1 MSDLRHPPGTFD
13 VLPPESGRWES
24 LVAVFA
30 RTVESAGYGM
40 VITPTFEDLQVF
52 QRVGA
57 STDIVRK
64 EMYDFHDKGGR
75 HVALRPELTA
85 SVTRAFLQHRPTVPW
100 KVWYAG
106 SQFRYERQQ
115 AGRYRE
121 FHQLGV
127 EVYGVADADVD
138 VEVMA
143 LGWELY
149 RGLGLRR
156 VELLVNSLGD
166 DTCRPGYRALLV
178 AYLEAHRAE
187 LCDEHRDRVADN
199 PLRVLDCKRPECRSV
214 VAGAPHQIDHLC
226 GPCTEH
232 FERVRACLDAL
243 GIPCTIDRT
252 LVRGLDYYTRTT
264 F

>member
-13 VLPPESGRWES
+13 VLPPESGRWEA
-24 LVAVFA
+24 LLAVFA
-30 RTVESAGYGM
+30 RTVQSAGYGL

-75 HVALRPELTA
+75 HIALRPELTA
-85 SVTRAFLQHRPTVPW
+85 SVTRTFLQHRPTIPW

-166 DTCRPGYRALLV
+166 ETCRPGYRALLV

-187 LCDEHRDRVADN
+187 LC
-199 PLRVLDCKRPECRSV
+199 
-214 VAGAPHQIDHLC
+214 
-226 GPCTEH
+226 
-232 FERVRACLDAL
+232 
-243 GIPCTIDRT
+243 
-252 LVRGLDYYTRTT
+252 
-264 F
+264 